1 MRSGTSLRLH
11 ATSSGK
17 QLLKVSGYFSV
28 LIDTTNKRNCSKT
41 ASLSCKFSKPV
52 ASFPG
57 LPKFFEGLVPRLHG
71 SRGLASSPG
80 SGQHSIAGIAGEG
93 LVSTRYKGQ

>member
-1 MRSGTSLRLH
+1 MRSDTSLRLH
-11 ATSSGK
+11 ATGSGK
-17 QLLKVSGYFSV
+17 KLLKVSGYLSGYLSV
-28 LIDTTNKRNCSKT
+28 LIDTTKKRICSKT

-71 SRGLASSPG
+71 SRALALCPS
-80 SGQHSIAGIAGEG
+80 
-93 LVSTRYKGQ
+93 LVPRIWPA

>member
-1 MRSGTSLRLH
+1 MRSGTSLRLY

-17 QLLKVSGYFSV
+17 KLLKVSGYFSV

-52 ASFPG
+52 ASFPD
-57 LPKFFEGLVPRLHG
+57 LPKFFKGLVPRLHG

>member
-1 MRSGTSLRLH
+1 M
-11 ATSSGK
+11 
-17 QLLKVSGYFSV
+17 SGYFSV

-57 LPKFFEGLVPRLHG
+57 LPKFFKGLVPRLHG
-71 SRGLASSPG
+71 SHGLASSPG
-80 SGQHSIAGIAGEG
+80 SGLHSIAGIAGDG